1 MIIVDEK
8 GHILKALEELDLLE
22 TEGFEDVKVMSVS
35 DFLNLPLQS
44 NQALVVVDIP
54 SVLQYPESVESFRGH
69 MNTFSGVVFTYPEK
83 EAQMRQWAQT
93 EAGIFPHVL
102 QVQSWPMPELEVEL
116 FKNLA
121 KTFARLRLEQQQYQ
135 KQITQFSQDL
145 DQLLRLAQ
153 QEISRAKNVHNRLVP
168 KRIDE
173 YKGVSV
179 VHRYAA
185 GSGIGTEFSDVI
197 QDGSNLYQIIFA
209 TSSFLLSSTAV
220 SLIQEMK
227 AKKFNPMVFLQT
239 LKDEVITLNQTKKK
253 KIESH
258 LMIMSFDLTQLK
270 ASFMGWG
277 EFEYFGQ
284 VKGSGKIDFVGESMS
299 FHKDERIIFFSPGF
313 VSNWNEYKS
322 LPNKQQIVEN
332 HSKGPIYDLLTELI
346 FQLKKASAEDFLNRD
361 ATVVALEVNRHGI
374 QQV

>member
-1 MIIVDEK
+1 MVIVDEK
-8 GHILKALEELDLLE
+8 GHILKALEAADLLE
-22 TEGFEDVKVMSVS
+22 TEGFEDVKVLKVS
-35 DFLNLPLQS
+35 EFLGLPLKAHQD
-44 NQALVVVDIP
+44 LVIVDIP
-54 SVLQYPESVESFRGH
+54 SVLQYPESAESLRGQI
-69 MNTFSGVVFTYPEK
+69 NTFSGVIYTHPEK
-83 EAQMRQWAQT
+83 ETQMRTWAQT
-93 EAGIFPHVL
+93 EASIFPHVL
-102 QVQSWPMPELEVEL
+102 QVFAWPLGDLDLEL
-116 FKNLA
+116 FKNTA
-121 KTFARLRLEQQQYQ
+121 KTFARMRMEQSQYQ

-145 DQLLRLAQ
+145 DQMLRLAQ
-153 QEISRAKNVHNRLVP
+153 HEISRAKNVHNRLVP

-173 YKGVSV
+173 YKGVSI

-197 QDGSNLYQIIFA
+197 QDGSHLYQIIFA
-209 TSSFLLSSTAV
+209 TSSFLLSSSAV

-227 AKKFNPMVFLQT
+227 GKSFNPAVFIKT
-239 LKDEVITLNQTKKK
+239 LKDEVISLNQTKKK

-270 ASFMGWG
+270 ASFSGWG
-277 EFEYFGQ
+277 DFEFYSQ
-284 VKGSGKIDFVGESMS
+284 VKGKGKVEFVGETMS
-299 FHKDERIIFFSPGF
+299 FQKDERIIFFSPGF

-322 LPNKQQIVEN
+322 LPSTQQIVEN

-346 FQLKKASAEDFLNRD
+346 FQLKKVSAEDFLNRD

>member
-1 MIIVDEK
+1 MVIVDEK
-8 GHILKALEELDLLE
+8 GHILKQLEELDLLD
-22 TEGFEDVKVMSVS
+22 TDGFEDVKVLSVT
-35 DFLNLPLQS
+35 DFLNLPLQM
-44 NQALVVVDIP
+44 QQDLVVVDIP

-69 MNTFSGVVFTYPEK
+69 ANTFSGVVFTHPEK
-83 EAQMRQWAQT
+83 EGQMRDWVQT
-93 EAGIFPHVL
+93 EASIFPHIL
-102 QVQSWPMPELEVEL
+102 QVFSWPMKELEMEL

-121 KTFARLRLEQQQYQ
+121 KTFTRIRIEQQQHQ

-153 QEISRAKNVHNRLVP
+153 HEISRAKNVHNRLVP

-173 YKGVSV
+173 YKGVSI

-197 QDGSNLYQIIFA
+197 QSGQYLYQIMFA

-227 AKKFNPMVFLQT
+227 QQKFDPINFYQT
-239 LKDEVITLNQTKKK
+239 LKDELITLNQTKKK

-270 ASFMGWG
+270 ASFTGWG
-277 EFEYFGQ
+277 EFEYYSK
-284 VKGSGKIDFVGESMS
+284 VKGKGKVDFVGESLS
-299 FHKDERIIFFSPGF
+299 FQKDERIIFFSPGF
-313 VSNWNEYKS
+313 ISNWNEYKS
-322 LPNKQQIVEN
+322 LPNRQEIVEN
-332 HSKGPIYDLLTELI
+332 HSNGPIYDLLTELI
-346 FQLKKASAEDFLNRD
+346 FQLKKVSAEDFLNRD
-361 ATVVALEVNRHGI
+361 ATIVALEVNRHGI